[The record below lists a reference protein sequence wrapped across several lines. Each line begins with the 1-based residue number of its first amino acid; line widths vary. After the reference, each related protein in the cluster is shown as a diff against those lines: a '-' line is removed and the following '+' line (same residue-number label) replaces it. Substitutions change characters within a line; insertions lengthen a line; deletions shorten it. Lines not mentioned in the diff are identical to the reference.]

1 MLKRISRFRNAA
13 RDKPPT
19 NIAYS
24 WHAQDRY
31 PIYIYIQRCAL
42 GAIGLATVGIQN
54 KSLYLKAPFMLRCF
68 PFLGD
73 SFQCIAPLVAD
84 VDENGQ
90 MAGPAL
96 PWWDS
101 QLEHH
106 QNMHQ
111 LHPELSR
118 IIMNHPDTCSSVMRA
133 YTHNQTLLRSSAR
146 EGQAWLISSH
156 TTVFSTLRFTSP
168 GVLLAIIALLACVVF
183 LLDGASVSDA
193 NRQGPAQNK
202 KRSGEGN
209 ANDIH

>member
-1 MLKRISRFRNAA
+1 MR
-13 RDKPPT
+13 
-19 NIAYS
+19 
-24 WHAQDRY
+24 
-31 PIYIYIQRCAL
+31 L

-54 KSLYLKAPFMLRCF
+54 KSLHLKASFMLGCF

-73 SFQCIAPLVAD
+73 FLQCIAPLVAD

-90 MAGPAL
+90 MARPAL

-101 QLEHH
+101 RLEHH

-146 EGQAWLISSH
+146 EGHAWLISSH
-156 TTVFSTLRFTSP
+156 IISYHCLLPQVHKPRRTSGYHRSLGLRCLPAGRRFS
-168 GVLLAIIALLACVVF
+168 
-183 LLDGASVSDA
+183 
-193 NRQGPAQNK
+193 
-202 KRSGEGN
+202 
-209 ANDIH
+209 